1 MTDSYLSPYDTGK
14 RAEPRPWTLS
24 TKAAIAEMGPISR
37 QFSEAD
43 FGKVD
48 FENDSSEHV
57 ATVWF
62 ERGDDGA
69 YVMHVAGIVG
79 PVRIEVHND

>member
-14 RAEPRPWTLS
+14 RAEPRPWPHS
-24 TKAAIAEMGPISR
+24 TKAAVAEMGPISR
-37 QFSEAD
+37 QMSEAE

-48 FENDSSEHV
+48 FENDESSHV

-62 ERGDDGA
+62 EKNADDH
-69 YVMHVAGIVG
+69 YVLHVAGMDD
-79 PVRIEVHND
+79 VRIEVHND